1 MLNRVLALF
10 LISST
15 AVADE
20 GKFTLLAEQEV
31 APFEGVLFDP
41 VATATIITEK
51 NNRQTE
57 CDLEVE
63 YQLDKANTEFALER
77 KNSNI
82 RYEALQEEYKLV
94 TKEKDKEITALQEAL
109 KKQAPS
115 NKWIWFSIGGAAGAT
130 AAVIV
135 AKQFIN

>member
-94 TKEKDKEITALQEAL
+94 NKEKDKEITALQEAL

-115 NKWIWFSIGGAAGAT
+115 NKWIWFSIAGAAGAT
-130 AAVIV
+130 AALIV
-135 AKQFIN
+135 AKQFTN

>member
-1 MLNRVLALF
+1 MF

-135 AKQFIN
+135 AKQFTN

>member
-115 NKWIWFSIGGAAGAT
+115 NKWIW
-130 AAVIV
+130 
-135 AKQFIN
+135 

>member
-1 MLNRVLALF
+1 MF

-20 GKFTLLAEQEV
+20 GKFTLLAEQEA

>member
-1 MLNRVLALF
+1 MF

-135 AKQFIN
+135 AKQYTN

>member
-15 AVADE
+15 AFADE

-51 NNRQTE
+51 NNWQKQ
-57 CDLEVE
+57 CDLEVQ

-82 RYEALQEEYKLV
+82 RYESLQEEYKLV

>member
-1 MLNRVLALF
+1 MF

>member
-135 AKQFIN
+135 AKQFTN

>member
-1 MLNRVLALF
+1 MF

-15 AVADE
+15 AFADE

>member
-15 AVADE
+15 AFADE

-135 AKQFIN
+135 AKQFTN